1 MYTSEKD
8 LKLNLRWHLI
18 AAGFL
23 AVFGGIYEL
32 FSHGVYSGWMIF
44 AFTVPLFLG
53 ALPYALLLHL
63 NRTPG
68 KAFRNLWN
76 AGIACLSVGSVFQG
90 VLVIYGTT
98 NSLIIAYPIAGSILM
113 LLGIVS
119 ECLHLPQNTA
129 FWRLKKGK
137 D

>member
-32 FSHGVYSGWMIF
+32 FSHRVYSGWMIF

-98 NSLIIAYPIAGSILM
+98 NSLIIAYPIAGSIFM
-113 LLGIVS
+113 FLGFAS
-119 ECLHLPQNTA
+119 ECLHLPHNMA
-129 FWRLKKGK
+129 LLRLKKGK

>member
-98 NSLIIAYPIAGSILM
+98 NSLIIAYPIAGSTFM
-113 LLGIVS
+113 FLGFASV
-119 ECLHLPQNTA
+119 CLHLPHNTA
-129 FWRLKKGK
+129 LLRLKKGK

>member
-98 NSLIIAYPIAGSILM
+98 NSLIIAYPIAGSIFM
-113 LLGIVS
+113 FLGFAS
-119 ECLHLPQNTA
+119 ECQHLPHNTA
-129 FWRLKKGK
+129 LLRLKKGK

>member
-68 KAFRNLWN
+68 KVFRNLWN

-98 NSLIIAYPIAGSILM
+98 NSLIIAYPITGSILM
-113 LLGIVS
+113 FLGFAS
-119 ECLHLPQNTA
+119 ECLHLPHNTA
-129 FWRLKKGK
+129 LLRLKKSK